1 VLEGG
6 ASDRFEYGRAI
17 AKATSGRA
25 LLFASALE
33 RRNTLHR
40 RLKSMLSNPT
50 AGRRMTGRM
59 MVLAGIAV
67 ALPLTATRAIQY
79 IDVPMLQA
87 SAPAAPTSTGVASVA
102 PVAPVAQASAP
113 APVAPVAPV
122 HQPSLN
128 IDEGGMVTI
137 NGRTKKWRDLSP
149 AEKAEVRRSLAE
161 ARAEISKINQEE
173 IQREVREAMNEART
187 NREDMRRELAEA
199 RKEVDEAMRE
209 IDAHSAEL
217 RRAGQDPEQIKAT
230 VRASLKAV
238 EAIDVEAITRQAMAS
253 VDPATI
259 NAAMAAAQA
268 GLAKAEAELERAE
281 EATERDDD

>member
-1 VLEGG
+1 
-6 ASDRFEYGRAI
+6 
-17 AKATSGRA
+17 
-25 LLFASALE
+25 
-33 RRNTLHR
+33 
-40 RLKSMLSNPT
+40 MLSYPT
-50 AGRRMTGRM
+50 AGRRLAGRM

-79 IDVPMLQA
+79 IDVPMLKA
-87 SAPAAPTSTGVASVA
+87 SVPAAPASSSDAPAAPVAA
-102 PVAPVAQASAP
+102 VAQVAAP

-122 HQPSLN
+122 APHHSNRN

-137 NGRTKKWRDLSP
+137 NGKTRQWKDLTP
-149 AEKAEVRRSLAE
+149 AEKADVRRSLAE

-173 IQREVREAMNEART
+173 IQREVREAMNEAKI
-187 NREDMRRELAEA
+187 NREEMRREMAEA
-199 RKEVDEAMRE
+199 RAEVDEAMRE

-217 RRAGQDPEQIKAT
+217 RRSGQDPEQLKAT

-281 EATERDDD
+281 RDDD

>member
-1 VLEGG
+1 
-6 ASDRFEYGRAI
+6 
-17 AKATSGRA
+17 
-25 LLFASALE
+25 
-33 RRNTLHR
+33 
-40 RLKSMLSNPT
+40 MLSIPT
-50 AGRRMTGRM
+50 ASRRMTGRM

-79 IDVPMLQA
+79 IDVPMLKA
-87 SAPAAPTSTGVASVA
+87 SAPAAPASNVAPEA
-102 PVAPVAQASAP
+102 PVAAVAQVAAP
-113 APVAPVAPV
+113 APVAPVAP
-122 HQPSLN
+122 HHSNLN
-128 IDEGGMVTI
+128 IDDGGMVTI
-137 NGRTKKWRDLSP
+137 NGRTRQWKDLTP
-149 AEKAEVRRSLAE
+149 AEKADVRRSLAE

-173 IQREVREAMNEART
+173 IQREVREAMNEARI
-187 NREDMRRELAEA
+187 NREDMRREMAEA
-199 RKEVDEAMRE
+199 RAEVDEAMRE

-217 RRAGQDPEQIKAT
+217 RRSGQDPEQLKAT

-281 EATERDDD
+281 RDDD

>member
-1 VLEGG
+1 MCRPVQFPAKRPDVAGTPLAPWRKGLQWGAPAGGTVLRCIECVTEPITPGH
-6 ASDRFEYGRAI
+6 FCECCGR
-17 AKATSGRA
+17 KLS
-25 LLFASALE
+25 LEE
-33 RRNTLHR
+33 RRGLE
-40 RLKSMLSNPT
+40 
-50 AGRRMTGRM
+50 
-59 MVLAGIAV
+59 V
-67 ALPLTATRAIQY
+67 
-79 IDVPMLQA
+79 
-87 SAPAAPTSTGVASVA
+87 PAAPVAA
-102 PVAPVAQASAP
+102 VAQVAAP

-122 HQPSLN
+122 APHHSNLN

-137 NGRTKKWRDLSP
+137 NGKTRQWKDLTP
-149 AEKAEVRRSLAE
+149 AEKADVRRSLAE

-173 IQREVREAMNEART
+173 IQREVREAMNEAKT
-187 NREDMRRELAEA
+187 SREEMRRELAEA
-199 RKEVDEAMRE
+199 RAEVDEAMRE

-217 RRAGQDPEQIKAT
+217 RRSGQDPEQLKAT

-281 EATERDDD
+281 RDDD